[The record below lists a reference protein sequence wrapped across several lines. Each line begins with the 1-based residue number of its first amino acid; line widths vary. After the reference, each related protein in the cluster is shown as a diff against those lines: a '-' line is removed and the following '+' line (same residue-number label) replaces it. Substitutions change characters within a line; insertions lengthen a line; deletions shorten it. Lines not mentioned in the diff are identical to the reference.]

1 MGCCL
6 SQQEEDEDMA
16 PLCQNFSGS
25 TSTSNSS
32 NSSSSESS
40 ASSVR
45 ASPPSP
51 GTPLLFSDDGSSDS
65 GYYTPEEMLSV

>member
-25 TSTSNSS
+25 TSTSTD
-32 NSSSSESS
+32 SSSTRSTSP
-40 ASSVR
+40 VR
-45 ASPPSP
+45 ASPSP
-51 GTPLLFSDDGSSDS
+51 GTPLLFSDDGSSDP
-65 GYYTPEEMLSV
+65 GYYTPEELLSV